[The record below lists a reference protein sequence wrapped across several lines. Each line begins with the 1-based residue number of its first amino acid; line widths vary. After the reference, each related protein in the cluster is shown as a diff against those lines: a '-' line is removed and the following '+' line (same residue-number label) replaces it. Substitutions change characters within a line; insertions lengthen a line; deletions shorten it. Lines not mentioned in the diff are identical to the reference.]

1 MLLTAD
7 DPSMMHITGLV
18 GYHGK
23 HGCHLYCSLT
33 GHQEEH
39 RKHYFPALLKPENYS
54 VEGCTHDDINI
65 QVLPMPSSNRY
76 HQNLL
81 HLLVSPNETQYRAR
95 CLATGISKPSI
106 FSGLVASATL
116 GLPHSASSDIM
127 HLAVLNILDLMISL
141 WHGTIDC
148 TKPDNKST

>member
-23 HGCHLYCSLT
+23 HGCHLYCGLT

-39 RKHYFPALLKPENYS
+39 GKHYFLALLKLENYS

-106 FSGLVASATL
+106 F
-116 GLPHSASSDIM
+116 
-127 HLAVLNILDLMISL
+127 
-141 WHGTIDC
+141 
-148 TKPDNKST
+148 